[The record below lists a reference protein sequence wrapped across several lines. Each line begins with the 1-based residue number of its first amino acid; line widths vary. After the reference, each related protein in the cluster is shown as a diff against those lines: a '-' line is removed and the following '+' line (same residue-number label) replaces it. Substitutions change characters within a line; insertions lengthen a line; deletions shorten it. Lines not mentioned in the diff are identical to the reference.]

1 MEVRR
6 SLQEIEKLALNA
18 DNDNCRL
25 GAHKLRLNVIFKL
38 IDLYSTYDNEELGQ
52 RLEKIER
59 ILEEKFGVNW

>member
-1 MEVRR
+1 M
-6 SLQEIEKLALNA
+6 ALNA